1 MGNGGKGGSTTLGY
15 RYYMT
20 LQMGLCRGPVD
31 EIVRIEVGALN
42 AWPNA
47 DGSQAYYTISEGPG
61 GVGIQQNKDGTFAQV
76 GGGAINT
83 ARVNG
88 TYYINAPE
96 LFGGD
101 KKEGGIAGPLDVY
114 MGGPNQSY
122 SSALKSLI
130 GGLVPDFR
138 GIASMVFDGL
148 VTSLNPYPKAWK
160 VRVRRVLQGWDGPVW
175 QPSLAVIWMRDGTI
189 KAMNPAHIIYECLT
203 NRVWGRGYARTRI
216 DEDAFSAAA
225 QTLFDENFG
234 LCLRWNRQSELG
246 DFINEVIDHI
256 GGYLRIDRSTGKIEL
271 GLMRGDY
278 NPSTIPL
285 FTYNSGLLMIEEGDT
300 ASQEDLVNEVV
311 VEFRDPIANVDKQ
324 GRVQNLASKQST
336 EGTNSTKR
344 AYFGIPT
351 ADLALRVAQ
360 RDLKVNAS
368 ALKRYRVVLDRRAW
382 RIQPG
387 SVFRVQAPDL
397 GIGNV
402 VLRAGKVQE
411 GGWRDGKITVE
422 AVVDVFGLPTSSFAA
437 VQETSWSQPNRT
449 PVAASRRLIR
459 EATYHDLVRRLTPAD
474 LNIVEATSGTTA
486 TAVGRPTVMSQ
497 GYSIS
502 SKTTSEDDFKIRNSG
517 NFVPTAQLAEVV
529 GLHEI
534 SIQINNGADLDL
546 IELNGQIQIGN
557 EIMQVTAVTL
567 NPDGVSGT
575 MTVVRGTVDTVPQ
588 SHAVGATVFFVSD
601 DASTDGREYT
611 QGEVVQTKILPFTS
625 LATLADTSADSLT
638 ITARQNRPW
647 PPGNVRI
654 NGTRFGET
662 GTVAGNM
669 VLTWAHRNRLTIK
682 DQFVA
687 HGEGSV
693 PVEGGVQ
700 YEIKVFDGTGATTP
714 VRTVSVAADTWTY
727 TTAMMTTDG
736 VGSTVVFE
744 IRSVRGSVFS
754 QFNYRF
760 SVAK

>member
-1 MGNGGKGGSTTLGY
+1 MGSSKGGSVTVGY
-15 RYYMT
+15 RYFMT

-31 EIVRIEVGALN
+31 EIVRIEVGGLN

-47 DGSQAYYTISEGPG
+47 DGTQDYFTISEGPN
-61 GVGIQQNKDGTFAQV
+61 GVGIRQNKDGTSAQV
-76 GGGAINT
+76 GSGEINT
-83 ARVNG
+83 ARGNG
-88 TYYINAPE
+88 VYQVAASE

-101 KKEGGIAGPLDVY
+101 KKEGGIDGPLSVY
-114 MGGPNQSY
+114 MGGQSQSY
-122 SSALKSLI
+122 NNAFKTLV
-130 GGLVPDFR
+130 GGLVPDFK
-138 GIASMVFDGL
+138 GIVSMVFDGL
-148 VTSLNPYPKAWK
+148 VTSLNPYPKPWK
-160 VRVRRVLQGWDGPVW
+160 VRVRRVLSGWDGSVW
-175 QPSLAVIWMRDGTI
+175 EPGLAVIWLRDGTI

-203 NRVWGRGYARTRI
+203 NRVWGRGYARSRI
-216 DEDAFSAAA
+216 DEATFLASA
-225 QTLFDENFG
+225 QTLFNENLG

-256 GGYLRIDRSTGKIEL
+256 GGYLRINRSTGKIEL

-278 NPSTIPL
+278 NPSDIPL

-300 ASQEDLVNEVV
+300 ASQEDLINEVI

-336 EGTNSTKR
+336 EGSNSTKR
-344 AYFGIPT
+344 TYYGVPT
-351 ADLALRVAQ
+351 SDLALRLAQ

-387 SVFRVQAPDL
+387 SVFRVQATDL

-411 GGWRDGKITVE
+411 GGWTDGKITVE
-422 AVVDVFGLPTSSFAA
+422 AVVDVFGLPSSSFAA
-437 VQETSWSQPNRT
+437 SQTPSWTLPSRT
-449 PVAASRRLIR
+449 PEPATRRMLR
-459 EATYHDLVRRLTPAD
+459 EATYHDLVRRLSPAD
-474 LNIVEATSGTTA
+474 LNIVEATSGTIA

-502 SKTTSEDDFKIRNSG
+502 TKTTSESDYAIRSSG
-517 NFVPTAQLAEVV
+517 NFVPTAVLSELV
-529 GLHEI
+529 GTHEI
-534 SIQINNGADLDL
+534 SIQIEDGVDLQS
-546 IELNGQIQIGN
+546 IELDGQVQIGT
-557 EIMQVTAVTL
+557 EIMQITAFTL

-575 MTVVRGTVDTVPQ
+575 MTVVRGTVDTIPQ
-588 SHAVGATVFFVSD
+588 IHSSGTTVFFVSD
-601 DASTDGREYT
+601 DASTDNREYT
-611 QGEVVQTKILPFTS
+611 AGEVVQTKILPFTS
-625 LATLADTSADSLT
+625 LATLPDATAENLT

-654 NGTRFGET
+654 NGTRFTET
-662 GTVAGNM
+662 GTITTNM

-687 HGEGSV
+687 HGAASV
-693 PVEGGVQ
+693 PVEAGVQ

-714 VRTVSVAADTWTY
+714 VRTVTVNADTWTY
-727 TTAMMTTDG
+727 TTAMMTADG
-736 VGSTVVFE
+736 IGSTVVFE
-744 IRSVRGSVFS
+744 IRAIRGTVYS

-760 SVAK
+760 SVAR